1 MLISLF
7 IPIPKRDSFAYFLNR
22 HFSASS
28 ISCNSLLCSELK
40 DYTAFDIGETFKD
53 FFKCFKN
60 KYLRKLELFGVE
72 IPNPDSYLDL
82 QSECFFVCLFVF
94 LSLALDENSYFRKM
108 NFGQDSNYCDLYT
121 FVLSQ

>member
-7 IPIPKRDSFAYFLNR
+7 IPIPKRDSFDYFVNR

-28 ISCNSLLCSELK
+28 ISCNSILCSELK

-53 FFKCFKN
+53 FSKSFKN

-72 IPNPDSYLDL
+72 IPNPDSYLDP
-82 QSECFFVCLFVF
+82 QSEFFFF
-94 LSLALDENSYFRKM
+94 LPLTLDENIYFRKM
-108 NFGQDSNYCDLYT
+108 NFGQNSNYCDLYT
-121 FVLSQ
+121 LVLSQ